1 VRTGSADK
9 PPGGPPPR
17 KKRPGRFHCSLIGF
31 VAAASLYVGVSLALP
46 LGAQA
51 ASPTPAATPAPTISP
66 TSGTSAVPA
75 SPLPQKFSHRSLST
89 SPIVWIDGPVD
100 SYWDPYWGTLDHAV
114 ASYTGAADGSYPNV
128 GDVYYGR
135 IAVYTD
141 LYPAPPGTA
150 GPPDVNIGVIL
161 PPNSALAIDAI
172 HQVSCYRGTTDVTND
187 PAANCP
193 QDPLF
198 VDSGNFCLCWHYD
211 FLTHSIPLATTF
223 SVVFPLF
230 SLTPLTAGNPADR
243 LSAYTQSSHN
253 TLLNHLK
260 PSVGVQ
266 VGAHD
271 PAAVLPFIS
280 NGAYGG
286 YVTAAYIQNIGTV
299 PAEITIRYF
308 DQLGQLTGSGDSVIL
323 AVNANWTVRQDN
335 GHSMS
340 PGYAGSA
347 RVYSDSYDDQP
358 LATFVNEFA
367 PGNLGD
373 ATGYTGVKQPSGTGT
388 TLYAPTIANGAY
400 GGYRTGIGLMNA
412 GTAPTTITVT
422 YRDLNGTAV
431 KAQVINGV
439 PAYGYYGVFS
449 GDTGQ
454 PSDAKLP
461 EGFAGSATITSS
473 GTPIAAVVN
482 ETGPGGQFSSYNAVP
497 GGATTL
503 QAPTALNNGFGGY
516 FTGIG
521 VQNTTATP
529 GVVNVTYYNSDG
541 LSFPHSFQIAAN
553 GYLGVYQ
560 GSLTDGPPANPNGY
574 TAVLEST
581 VPIAAI
587 VVEVAPGSASGAQQS
602 TSYNTF
608 PGGVRTANLPLV
620 ESAGPDGWSTGL
632 GIMNTGATTT
642 VTVNYYDG
650 DTGTPVGVAQTRS
663 LAANAFWGVFQPT
676 SGLPAGRRATATV
689 TVSFGGQVAVIC
701 NESNTTSFMSYN
713 GQ

>member
-1 VRTGSADK
+1 M
-9 PPGGPPPR
+9 
-17 KKRPGRFHCSLIGF
+17 
-31 VAAASLYVGVSLALP
+31 
-46 LGAQA
+46 
-51 ASPTPAATPAPTISP
+51 
-66 TSGTSAVPA
+66 
-75 SPLPQKFSHRSLST
+75 
-89 SPIVWIDGPVD
+89 VWISGPLD
-100 SYWDPYWGTLDHAV
+100 SYWDPYWGTLDEAV
-114 ASYTGAADGSYPNV
+114 ASYTGAVDGSYPNV

-135 IAVYTD
+135 IAVQTD
-141 LYPAPPGTA
+141 RYPAAPGTA

-187 PAANCP
+187 PAANCT
-193 QDPLF
+193 QNPLF

-230 SLTPLTAGNPADR
+230 SLTPLTAGNPAHR

-253 TLLNHLK
+253 TLLNHVK
-260 PSVGVQ
+260 PYVGVQ
-266 VGAHD
+266 VGARD

-286 YVTAAYIQNIGTV
+286 YVTAAYIQNVGTV

-308 DQLGQLTGSGDSVIL
+308 DQTGQLTGSGDGVIL
-323 AVNANWTVRQDN
+323 AVNASWTVRQDN

-340 PGYAGSA
+340 PGFAGSA
-347 RVYSDSYDDQP
+347 RVYSDSYNDQP

-367 PGNLGD
+367 PGNVGD
-373 ATGYTGVKQPSGTGT
+373 ATGYTGVRQPSGTGT
-388 TLYAPTIANGAY
+388 SLYAPTIANGAY

-412 GTAPTTITVT
+412 GNAPTTITVT
-422 YRDLNGTAV
+422 YRDLNGIAV

-449 GDTGQ
+449 GDAGQ
-454 PSDAKLP
+454 PWDAKLP

-482 ETGPGGQFSSYNAVP
+482 ETGPGGKFSSYNAVP
-497 GGATTL
+497 SGSTTL
-503 QAPTALNNGFGGY
+503 FAPAALNNAFGGY
-516 FTGIG
+516 YTGMGI
-521 VQNTTATP
+521 QNTSASAGT
-529 GVVNVTYYNSDG
+529 VSVTYYDASG
-541 LSFPHSFQIAAN
+541 TPTLKSFSIAAY

-560 GSLTDGPPANPNGY
+560 GSPTDGPPANPNGY
-574 TAVLEST
+574 TAVLQSN

-608 PGGVRTANLPLV
+608 PGGISRANLPLV
-620 ESAGPDGWSTGL
+620 ESAGSDGWSTGL
-632 GIMNTGATTT
+632 GIMNTGTTSTT
-642 VTVNYYDG
+642 VTVNYYDIV
-650 DTGTPVGVAQTRS
+650 TGAAVGTMQTQT
-663 LAANAFWGVFQPT
+663 LAPHAFWGLYQP
-676 SGLPAGRRATATV
+676 SGGLASGSRATATV